1 MVMRRI
7 GCAFSLSVLSR
18 GPPSPPSARKN
29 SEISVLGGRVIRGV
43 WIRTVV
49 PVLVPVLVLRGPWGS
64 WYGYVVWVG
73 TEFRQCCLLST
84 CSLPTSTYVSLRLTL
99 ARWLL
104 GVSGGP
110 GGYILSSRDVC
121 RVAPSG
127 RRAGRGSGWQR
138 RRRRGGSS

>member
-29 SEISVLGGRVIRGV
+29 SEISVLGGRVIWGV

-49 PVLVPVLVLRGPWGS
+49 PVLVPVLVLVLVLRGPWGS

-84 CSLPTSTYVSLRLTL
+84 YVYLRLPTSHCDLP
-99 ARWLL
+99 WHD
-104 GVSGGP
+104 
-110 GGYILSSRDVC
+110 GY
-121 RVAPSG
+121 
-127 RRAGRGSGWQR
+127 
-138 RRRRGGSS
+138 